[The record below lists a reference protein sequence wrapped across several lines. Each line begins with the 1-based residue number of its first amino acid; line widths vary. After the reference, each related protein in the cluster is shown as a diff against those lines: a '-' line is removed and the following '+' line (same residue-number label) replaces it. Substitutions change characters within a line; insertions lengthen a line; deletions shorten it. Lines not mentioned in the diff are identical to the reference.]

1 MASRIP
7 PHLAEPR
14 LSYATEEDADSY
26 VAAISRGFHQDFVSE
41 HWEAERKVLEWDRS
55 FGLKVEDR
63 WIATCGAYSREM
75 TVQGGTVPVAAVSIV
90 TVAPAYRRRGLL
102 NQMMKHQLEDVEKR
116 GTEPVA
122 LLWASESLIY
132 GRYGYGQTAPRISI
146 SGPTRSTGFLPTVDR
161 GAGSVDEVSREEYL
175 ATAPD
180 LHARLLAQ
188 RPGALNRS
196 GAWWEVMLFDPE
208 AWRHGASALRYALHY
223 DEAGT
228 PDGYATFRLADGPD
242 GDTDREVRIGDLDAA
257 HATGYASLWRYLL
270 DLDLVRHFSRRNA
283 PTDEPLRYL
292 VADQRA
298 VKTELRDGSYARI
311 VNLPAALEARS
322 YSADLDVVL
331 AVHDQLL
338 PANDGVFRLQAG
350 TDGAQVTRS
359 DHTPDVTLAT
369 RELGASY
376 LGGTSLNALHRAG
389 LVGENT
395 PGAVAA
401 MSRAFSWP
409 IPPFC
414 PDVF

>member
-14 LSYATEEDADSY
+14 LTYSTEEDADSY
-26 VAAISRGFHQDFVSE
+26 AAAISRGFHQDFVAE
-41 HWEAERKVLEWDRS
+41 HWEAEKKVLEWERS
-55 FGLKVEDR
+55 FGFKVEDR

-90 TVAPAYRRRGLL
+90 TVAPPYRRRGLL
-102 NQMMKHQLEDVEKR
+102 SQMMKHQLEDVESR
-116 GTEPVA
+116 GTEPIA

-132 GRYGYGQTAPRISI
+132 GRYGYGHTAPRISI
-146 SGPTRSTGFLPTVDR
+146 SGPTRSTGFLPAVDR

-175 ATAPD
+175 ATAPA

-188 RPGALNRS
+188 RPGALNRT
-196 GAWWEVMLFDPE
+196 GAWWDVMLFDPD
-208 AWRHGASALRYALHY
+208 AWRHGATSLRYALHY

-228 PDGYATFRLADGPD
+228 PDGYATFRLAHGPE
-242 GDTDREVRIGDLDAA
+242 GDADREVRIGELDAA
-257 HATGYASLWRYLL
+257 DAPGYASLWRYLL
-270 DLDLVRHFSRRNA
+270 DLDLVRSFSRRNA

-298 VKTELRDGSYARI
+298 IKTELRDGTYARL
-311 VNLPAALEARS
+311 VDLPAALEART
-322 YSADLDVVL
+322 YSTDLDVVL
-331 AVHDQLL
+331 AVQDQLL

-359 DHTPDVTLAT
+359 DRSPDVSLAT

-376 LGGTSLNALHRAG
+376 LGGTSLDALWRAG

-401 MSRAFSWP
+401 MSRAFTSP
-409 IPPFC
+409 TPPFC
-414 PDVF
+414 PDQF